1 MWTGFEDKATWEPGG
16 LSAHSRPFWPSGLQ
30 ERARTT
36 LWGGRPREEGVVPA
50 AEGPGGGPWDS
61 SQRTRSHGQG
71 THRVLRDKHVEV
83 QAVLADSR
91 GRGRPGTWLPAAA
104 PADTDRLTSGGNE
117 RGDEPHVP
125 SRPPGS
131 SPRPLSLPPAPP
143 QSCSFRKGELGAWQG
158 EQGAQHGP
166 RHGPVEGHPP
176 GPGPQPREVCPRH
189 RTDNGCHLRPWR
201 FFAPTV
207 QTCHRTRRPACL
219 LHRRRCRAWLSSVS
233 RPKGE
238 TTSGPRSMAA

>member
-1 MWTGFEDKATWEPGG
+1 MGTRRTLCS
-16 LSAHSRPFWPSGLQ
+16 LSAILAFRTPRTGQDNAGGGSRP
-30 ERARTT
+30 RA
-36 LWGGRPREEGVVPA
+36 EGVVPA
-50 AEGPGGGPWDS
+50 AAGAGGGPWGS

-83 QAVLADSR
+83 QAVLADSG
-91 GRGRPGTWLPAAA
+91 GRGRPGAWLPAAA

-143 QSCSFRKGELGAWQG
+143 QSRSFWKGELGAWQG

-219 LHRRRCRAWLSSVS
+219 LHRRRGRAWLSGVS

-238 TTSGPRSMAA
+238 TTSGPCSMAA